1 MVVKIKNRHR
11 LKGKEIQNITQSMK
25 KRFNYEY
32 INKKSSVETGVL
44 DGFLVLLVDGEVD
57 FIMINDIIFF
67 SLKGLDKYKPNK
79 YYVIVDMGAVGFV
92 TKGADIMIPG
102 IVDAD
107 EQIQKSDLVWICDER
122 HRKPLAIGI
131 ALINGEEMGGKQ
143 PGKAIKNIHYV
154 GDKLWKLYNS

>member
-11 LKGKEIQNITQSMK
+11 LKGKEIQNITQAMK
-25 KRFNYEY
+25 KRFNSEFL
-32 INKKSSVETGVL
+32 NKKSSVEIGVL
-44 DGFLVLLVDGEVD
+44 DGFSVLLIDGEVD

-92 TKGADIMIPG
+92 IKGADIMNPG

-107 EQIQKSDLVWICDER
+107 EQIQKNDLVWIGDER
-122 HRKPLAIGI
+122 HRKPIAIGI
-131 ALINGEEMGGKQ
+131 ALVSGENMGGKQ
-143 PGKAIKNIHYV
+143 TGKAIKNIHYI
-154 GDKLWKLYNS
+154 GDNLWKLYNS